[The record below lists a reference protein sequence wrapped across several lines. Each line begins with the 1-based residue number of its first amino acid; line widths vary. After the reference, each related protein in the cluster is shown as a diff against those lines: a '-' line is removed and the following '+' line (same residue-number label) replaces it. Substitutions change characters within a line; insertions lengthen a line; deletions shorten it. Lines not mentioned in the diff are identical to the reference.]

1 MDESQVGC
9 RGRRMWTWRESNPR
23 PHKETICFLHAY
35 LGLWFWCNSKTRAT
49 DCCLSLF
56 GFHMSSEAYSCYFR
70 FILHRLFFGF
80 GKRSSERCLVP
91 SPCDGIKP
99 IVYCAS
105 TRQRER
111 NYFRQLNFC
120 SLCFRSQLTR
130 LRMLAYHFVLPS
142 IPIRPWKVCVAKVI
156 FFGVILAIRFGQP

>member
-1 MDESQVGC
+1 
-9 RGRRMWTWRESNPR
+9 MWTWRESNPR

-111 NYFRQLNFC
+111 NYFRQLKILK
-120 SLCFRSQLTR
+120 SDIKVREQQLTTCLLTPSSR
-130 LRMLAYHFVLPS
+130 CQSQSAPCVLS
-142 IPIRPWKVCVAKVI
+142 LEKNYYA
-156 FFGVILAIRFGQP
+156 LTL